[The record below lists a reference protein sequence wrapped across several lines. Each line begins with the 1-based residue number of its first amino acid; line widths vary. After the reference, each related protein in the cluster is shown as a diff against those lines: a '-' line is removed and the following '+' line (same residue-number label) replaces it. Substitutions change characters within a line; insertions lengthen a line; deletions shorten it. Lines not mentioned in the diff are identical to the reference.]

1 MAVIAALFAEPG
13 TMHIALDQLKTYGI
27 YPRDIISSG
36 QAHVSEVETGNEPIP
51 AAPEVNRP
59 EINRNVQAQVASVET
74 SFTNRPQL
82 QHDAFTILG
91 SEANIFNSRVQEG
104 AHALIIDSTEAEQ
117 ASTILDE
124 AGAEH
129 IYRSDVTA

>member
-13 TMHIALDQLKTYGI
+13 TMHIALDQLETYGI

-36 QAHVSEVETGNEPIP
+36 QAHVSEVETGDEPTP

-59 EINRNVQAQVASVET
+59 EINRTVRAQVGSIET

-82 QHDAFTILG
+82 QHEAFTILG

-104 AHALIIDSTEAEQ
+104 AHALIIDSTQAEQ

-129 IYRSDVTA
+129 IYRSDVQA

>member
-1 MAVIAALFAEPG
+1 MAVIAALFADPG
-13 TMHIALDQLKTYGI
+13 TMHIALDQLETYGI

-36 QAHVSEVETGNEPIP
+36 DAHVSEVDTGDSPNP

-59 EINRNVQAQVASVET
+59 EINRSVQAQVGSVET

-91 SEANIFNSRVQEG
+91 SEANIFSSRVQEG

-129 IYRSDVTA
+129 IYRSDVQA